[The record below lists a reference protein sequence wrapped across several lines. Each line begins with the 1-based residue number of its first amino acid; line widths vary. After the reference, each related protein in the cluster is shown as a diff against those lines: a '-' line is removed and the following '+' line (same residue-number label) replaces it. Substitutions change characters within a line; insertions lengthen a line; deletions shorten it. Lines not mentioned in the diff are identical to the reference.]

1 MTGTGPERRTGTR
14 LATHRAYS
22 GRLLTVDEETIQTP
36 TGQRV
41 TLELV
46 RHPGAAAIVPLLS
59 APDGDDPLVL
69 LIHQYRYAAGGD
81 LWEIPA
87 GVLEPGEEPLAC
99 ARRELEEETGARAEH
114 FEHLTTVFTTPG
126 FTDERI
132 HVFLATGI
140 TVGET
145 AHEADELIEVRA
157 RPISEILRMIRDGT
171 MTDAKSVVALLYVAG
186 FRLNL

>member
-1 MTGTGPERRTGTR
+1 MSGRAGGTGGGRR
-14 LATHRAYS
+14 LATHRVYT
-22 GRLLTVDEETIQTP
+22 GRLVTVDEETIENP
-36 TGQRV
+36 AGQRV

-59 APDGDDPLVL
+59 SPDADDPQVL
-69 LIHQYRYAAGGD
+69 LIHQYRYAAGGH

-87 GVLEPGEEPLAC
+87 GVLEPGEDPTAC

-114 FEHLTTVFTTPG
+114 LEPLTTVFTTPG

-132 HVFLATGI
+132 HLFLATGL
-140 TVGET
+140 TVGEA
-145 AHEADELIEVRA
+145 AHEADEQIEVRP
-157 RPISEILRMIRDGT
+157 RPMSEVLRMIRDGE
-171 MTDAKSVVALLYVAG
+171 MTDAKSVVALLWVAG